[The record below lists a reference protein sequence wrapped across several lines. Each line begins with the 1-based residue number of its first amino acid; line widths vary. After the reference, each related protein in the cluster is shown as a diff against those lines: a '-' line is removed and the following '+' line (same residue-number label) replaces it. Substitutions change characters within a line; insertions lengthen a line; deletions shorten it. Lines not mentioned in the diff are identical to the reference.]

1 MRNAERGTRNDRLRA
16 LNVPRPVVVE
26 MGEDGLPVRVREEG
40 RGKGEEWQSVASVG
54 DVWRL
59 DDEWWRR
66 PIARRYVAVILEHG
80 GRMVLYEDLLTRE
93 WFGQTS

>member
-1 MRNAERGTRNDRLRA
+1 VNAERGTRNDRLRA